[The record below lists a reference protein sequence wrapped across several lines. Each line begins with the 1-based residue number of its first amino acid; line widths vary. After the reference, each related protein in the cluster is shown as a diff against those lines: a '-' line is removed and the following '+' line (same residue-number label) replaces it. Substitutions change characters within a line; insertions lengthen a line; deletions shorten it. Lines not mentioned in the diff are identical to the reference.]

1 MSNFEKAY
9 INTGIISAVW
19 FISELFKK
27 HANLYINYLNTH
39 IKSGLSLLLFLK
51 VSKMISHA
59 LVHAEAGKIINL
71 LSNDLSVMENRFWA
85 IGGTLVFPFF
95 LIGNTVLLVFY
106 IGWAGLLIVLFIC
119 IMIALSI
126 LISNWNGSTK

>member
-1 MSNFEKAY
+1 
-9 INTGIISAVW
+9 
-19 FISELFKK
+19 
-27 HANLYINYLNTH
+27 
-39 IKSGLSLLLFLK
+39 
-51 VSKMISHA
+51 MISHA

-85 IGGTLVFPFF
+85 IGGTLVFPLF